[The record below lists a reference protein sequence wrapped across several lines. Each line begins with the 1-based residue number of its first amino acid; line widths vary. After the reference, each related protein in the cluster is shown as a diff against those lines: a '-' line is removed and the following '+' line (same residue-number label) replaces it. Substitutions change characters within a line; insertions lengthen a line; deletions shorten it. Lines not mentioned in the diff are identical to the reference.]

1 MEYQGLQYN
10 VIQGIERGSW
20 KWSVSVDGMMLRGE
34 TETKWAAVAAAQKAI
49 DKALAAKRRVVR
61 PEQPT

>member
-34 TETKWAAVAAAQKAI
+34 TETKWAAVTAAQKAI
-49 DKALAAKRRVVR
+49 DKALAARRVPPAR
-61 PEQPT
+61 PEN